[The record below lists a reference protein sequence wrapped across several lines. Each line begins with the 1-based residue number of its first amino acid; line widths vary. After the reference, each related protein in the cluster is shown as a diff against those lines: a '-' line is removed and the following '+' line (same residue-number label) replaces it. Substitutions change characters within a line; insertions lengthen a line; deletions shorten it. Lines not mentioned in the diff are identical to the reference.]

1 MEKFGIFEL
10 LDALS
15 ALTAHDQP
23 ASGSENSR
31 LSPDDHAFRPP
42 DYGTQEAAAPE
53 KNEDALASF
62 LARHD
67 AVAHKADKNAK

>member
-15 ALTAHDQP
+15 ALTAHDRP
-23 ASGSENSR
+23 ASADETAHPSS
-31 LSPDDHAFRPP
+31 DDRAFRPP
-42 DYGTQEAAAPE
+42 DYGQPQAAPTE
-53 KNEDALASF
+53 KNEDALKAF

-67 AVAHKADKNAK
+67 AVAHKADHNAK